1 MKIKQTSNTILIIGP
16 ITLAVIIF
24 VAALVLPF
32 DFTTKEK
39 GRLSIESSSGIKT
52 GSSYSTKPSLKTN
65 NQAYSSNN
73 KLNPK
78 GFFNQIKTARKHTA
92 AEPTNSL
99 NNYRSPEAM
108 QRKKMISELWDKP
121 DKNKAIKSL
130 ESILVSSQETGDM
143 KLSAIK
149 SLAKIKKGDALHV
162 LIRFIQNDQ
171 NPMLQRVEAIRQMG
185 LSKRADAANQL
196 MDLIRNEQ
204 NSLPIRRAAINAL
217 ANIGGEDCIRYL
229 EELATRGLN
238 DELGHLSKNLLV
250 KKSRENSKH
259 QRRY

>member
-1 MKIKQTSNTILIIGP
+1 
-16 ITLAVIIF
+16 
-24 VAALVLPF
+24 
-32 DFTTKEK
+32 
-39 GRLSIESSSGIKT
+39 
-52 GSSYSTKPSLKTN
+52 
-65 NQAYSSNN
+65 
-73 KLNPK
+73 
-78 GFFNQIKTARKHTA
+78 
-92 AEPTNSL
+92 
-99 NNYRSPEAM
+99 
-108 QRKKMISELWDKP
+108 
-121 DKNKAIKSL
+121 
-130 ESILVSSQETGDM
+130 
-143 KLSAIK
+143 
-149 SLAKIKKGDALHV
+149 
-162 LIRFIQNDQ
+162 
-171 NPMLQRVEAIRQMG
+171 MLQRVEAIRQMG